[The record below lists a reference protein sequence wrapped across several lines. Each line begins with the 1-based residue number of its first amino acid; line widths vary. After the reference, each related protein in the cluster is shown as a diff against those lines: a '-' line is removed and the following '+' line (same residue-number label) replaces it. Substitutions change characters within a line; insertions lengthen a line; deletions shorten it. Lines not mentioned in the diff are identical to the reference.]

1 MAQSIR
7 LAPIYFFI
15 LLAVY
20 FVASLIHF
28 AHNAEFLSAY
38 PNLPGWLTRS
48 NIYGAWLAVTAVGAL
63 GVVLLR
69 TGRRILGLLFTAVYA
84 ALGFA
89 GLEHYWAAPMS
100 AHTLGTNAT
109 IWFEVAAAAALL
121 VAVLAL
127 LFRSTRTSAAIGDQ
141 ARHQRRRP
149 ARRQRA

>member
-1 MAQSIR
+1 MAQSTR
-7 LAPIYFFI
+7 LAPLYFFI

-20 FVASLIHF
+20 FIASLVHF

-69 TGRRILGLLFTAVYA
+69 TGRRTLGLLFTAVYA

-89 GLEHYWAAPMS
+89 GLDHYWVAPMS

-127 LFRSTRTSAAIGDQ
+127 LFRSTRTTVIDDQ
-141 ARHQRRRP
+141 ARHQRRRT